1 MIYPRFTTWALGL
14 LTALAVAACGGA
26 PSATYQSTATVE
38 ELMQIMIDP
47 SADAVWDAVVTEA
60 TADGIIEIRPET
72 QADWNR
78 LRHNALTLVEAA
90 NLLAMPAR
98 QVAGQDSRSELPGID
113 LHPDAIQHLLTEDWA
128 SWVAAA
134 QRLQVTSVTLI
145 DATDNQDIDA
155 LLLAGTEL
163 ELACENCHSQFWY
176 PGQGDPRPAP
186 SQKP

>member
-14 LTALAVAACGGA
+14 LMALAVAACGGA

-78 LRHNALTLVEAA
+78 LRHL
-90 NLLAMPAR
+90 
-98 QVAGQDSRSELPGID
+98 S
-113 LHPDAIQHLLTEDWA
+113 
-128 SWVAAA
+128 
-134 QRLQVTSVTLI
+134 LI
-145 DATDNQDIDA
+145 HI
-155 LLLAGTEL
+155 
-163 ELACENCHSQFWY
+163 
-176 PGQGDPRPAP
+176 
-186 SQKP
+186 